1 VLYVAKGVY
10 TAYKG
15 KGCSDIFSTQSSPT
29 GRVLSQSG
37 NSAGK
42 SVVVMVLA
50 PQAICCWAGAALRL
64 PPF

>member
-1 VLYVAKGVY
+1 MLYVVKGVY
-10 TAYKG
+10 SAYEG
-15 KGCSDIFSTQSSPT
+15 ERRSNVFSMQSSPS

-37 NSAGK
+37 NSAEK

-50 PQAICCWAGAALRL
+50 PQAICCWAGVALKL